1 MEDIHR
7 GSNDSCSD
15 EQRFMY
21 CDPCKYD
28 ERLAIADTFCFDC
41 KEYLCPQC
49 KHFHTKLQA
58 TRNHSLSGGYVQHQK
73 ETKELLLKQCDIHR
87 TSEVKFYCHSHKCVL
102 CSICKASIHS
112 GCTLQPITEI
122 IHDKSDKHYL
132 TLARDSITD
141 LIQNFQTSIDLSTNL
156 MTDIEKVAREYKASL
171 SSMKDRMNSLLDQAI
186 VSLSTKEKEIKTEYA
201 EKTESDQL
209 SVLNDALDDLQTVQK
224 NVQAVLDANDTV
236 AIFSAKLKALKVCEE
251 YGTVKRK
258 LQTQSNRVSIDFTEY
273 KQLIDTV
280 EGTILMCEDFLKP
293 SVANHATT
301 ETVTEDNMHH
311 ESQMSDNADVHQ
323 GQLHACFTTIQMH
336 EAIQQIAYQN
346 KLLPTTDLDSS
357 QVKDSSTCSPLPL
370 LDPLTVRQISGS
382 RNFCADTNSHTANL
396 SDMSQGF
403 VKYEASGKNI
413 PLIKGSNESQ
423 MEDKAA
429 KGHAKANLTEN
440 NARKSLPMSSDSSE
454 KPQEKASTLYS
465 NIVKS
470 NTLTFANMRLA
481 AQKIT
486 RVNVVSDKN
495 PCDITGSVFLPD
507 GRLVLCDHN
516 NMSVKLLNRSFE
528 MTNTFRMDSK
538 PWDVAVTGENQVAVT
553 LPLLRVVRFLN
564 LAEENDNRHK
574 LFQVRQNVWGID
586 SFGETVVIALHD
598 ISNSNGAIEIRKHN
612 GFVLRQI
619 KTDSLHKPF
628 FKSPGYVTVDKRDGK
643 IFVIDG
649 KKNAIMCFEYDGTLV
664 RNYENAG
671 LRWPRKIV
679 SDSDNNLLICS
690 RFSDSIKFLAP
701 TNNLKTFLENENC
714 TGPQTMSYRD
724 SDKVIV
730 IGRNLKNEILLL
742 KYASK

>member
-1 MEDIHR
+1 
-7 GSNDSCSD
+7 
-15 EQRFMY
+15 
-21 CDPCKYD
+21 
-28 ERLAIADTFCFDC
+28 
-41 KEYLCPQC
+41 
-49 KHFHTKLQA
+49 
-58 TRNHSLSGGYVQHQK
+58 
-73 ETKELLLKQCDIHR
+73 
-87 TSEVKFYCHSHKCVL
+87 
-102 CSICKASIHS
+102 
-112 GCTLQPITEI
+112 
-122 IHDKSDKHYL
+122 
-132 TLARDSITD
+132 
-141 LIQNFQTSIDLSTNL
+141 
-156 MTDIEKVAREYKASL
+156 MTDIEKVASEYKASL

-186 VSLSTKEKEIKTEYA
+186 ASLSTKEKEIKTEYA
-201 EKTESDQL
+201 EKTEFDQL
-209 SVLNDALDDLQTVQK
+209 SVLNDAIDDLQIVQK

-236 AIFSAKLKALKVCEE
+236 AIFSAKLKASKLCEE
-251 YGTVKRK
+251 YSTVKRK
-258 LQTQSNRVSIDFTEY
+258 LQTQSNRVTIDFTEY

-280 EGTILMCEDFLKP
+280 EGTILTCEAFLEP
-293 SVANHATT
+293 SVPNHATT
-301 ETVTEDNMHH
+301 EIVTEDNMHH

-357 QVKDSSTCSPLPL
+357 QVTDSSTCSPSPL
-370 LDPLTVRQISGS
+370 LDPLTVRQIRGS
-382 RNFCADTNSHTANL
+382 RNLCADTNSQTTNL
-396 SDMSQGF
+396 SDISQGS
-403 VKYEASGKNI
+403 VKYEANGKNI
-413 PLIKGSNESQ
+413 PLIKGSTESQ

-429 KGHAKANLTEN
+429 KGHATED
-440 NARKSLPMSSDSSE
+440 NATKSLPMSSGSSE
-454 KPQEKASTLYS
+454 KSSGKSSILYS

-486 RVNVVSDKN
+486 RVNVASDKN

-516 NMSVKLLNRSFE
+516 NMSVKLLSRSFE
-528 MTNTFRMDSK
+528 MTDTFRMDSK

-564 LAEENDNRHK
+564 LGEEKDNRQK
-574 LFQVRQNVWGID
+574 IFQVRQDVWGID

-619 KTDSLHKPF
+619 KTDYLNKPF

-643 IFVIDG
+643 IFVSDG
-649 KKNAIMCFEYDGTLV
+649 KKNAIMCFKYDGTLV

-690 RFSDSIKFLAP
+690 RFSDSVKFLAP

-742 KYASK
+742 KYASKWVAPRTLKSLLHKLYFDWYQCVYEILRENEMEKCICQM